1 MKEESVSK
9 STPEPVQVVIMD
21 RESCRLGLLDEDVA
35 MTLIA
40 VASEDPAD
48 WSEMLAYWP
57 RYTSRVVPEY
67 LSSVPLEV
75 VSKECL
81 PESIGESQH
90 WVVIDLE
97 QKRFLSGKAF
107 DPIGRDACFAMHT
120 DEHGDQHDPLSIHLP
135 PWWELREQVEFS
147 AINSPRQSPSKVP
160 RVDREF
166 LFGEPLIEAIAD
178 QVLEIKSN
186 GRFAEAV
193 KNEAEAHN
201 PFYSLTIEV
210 HRDWLMTPHED
221 LDGLYPRQMLH
232 GGIDWIDSL
241 AWGQRLR
248 FEQGRGGAQIVAAP
262 KDCHGYN
269 HAPMGREEMA
279 IYFDLCRELID
290 ASWFWCQSDNATLKQ
305 RNEKQR
311 TESLA
316 GPLIIAQ
323 TLPTEEPRLAVSD
336 SASER
341 EDLIGFLNDVKLD
354 WLTSPFEGG
363 SVPAFIL
370 ECSRRRVP
378 RGGGVEIVGMDQ
390 RQKEQHIIDCDCP
403 ICIMMAEGKMGVG
416 FCSIDGHH
424 LDLDDEFAFSIH
436 ETREAWEA
444 QQQEYAEM
452 SAKWDA
458 ERAERERQADAGEI
472 EKDDFASAWS
482 GVISEAPL
490 PGDAGGKMKLAFLL
504 SEIVT
509 EIQQANTLQETSPS
523 TPTTTDPDSS
533 ASITQLNANFTSF
546 RNSSPDELPANAQKL
561 NATLE
566 KIAGAYSDLIPRIAD
581 FQSRI
586 FETAR
591 RPESTGESWGDE
603 EIPF

>member
-9 STPEPVQVVIMD
+9 STLELVQVVIMD

-35 MTLIA
+35 TTLIA

-57 RYTSRVVPEY
+57 RYSSRVVPEY
-67 LSSVPLEV
+67 LSSVALELV
-75 VSKECL
+75 PKDRLHER
-81 PESIGESQH
+81 IGESQR
-90 WVVIDLE
+90 WVIVDLD

-120 DEHGDQHDPLSIHLP
+120 DENGDQHDPLSIHLP
-135 PWWELREQVEFS
+135 PWWELQEQVEFS
-147 AINSPRQSPSKVP
+147 AINSPRQSPIKVP
-160 RVDREF
+160 HVDREF
-166 LFGEPLIEAIAD
+166 LFGDSMVAAIAD
-178 QVLEIKSN
+178 QVLEIKST
-186 GRFAEAV
+186 GRFAEAL
-193 KNEAEAHN
+193 KNEPAARN

-210 HRDWLMTPHED
+210 HRDWLMTPRED
-221 LDGLYPRQMLH
+221 LGGLYPRQMLH
-232 GGIDWIDSL
+232 GGNDWIASL

-248 FEQGRGGAQIVAAP
+248 FEQGKGGGQIVAAP

-269 HAPMGREEMA
+269 HGPMGREEMA
-279 IYFDLCRELID
+279 VYFDLCRELID
-290 ASWFWCQSDNATLKQ
+290 ASWFWCQSEGATL
-305 RNEKQR
+305 KQR

-316 GPLIIAQ
+316 GPYII
-323 TLPTEEPRLAVSD
+323 TETQAAETSRLAVSD
-336 SASER
+336 STSER
-341 EDLIGFLNDVKLD
+341 EALIGFLNDVKLD

-378 RGGGVEIVGMDQ
+378 RGAGVEIVGMDQ

-403 ICIMMAEGKMGVG
+403 ICIMMAEGTMGVG

-424 LDLDDEFAFSIH
+424 LELDEEFAFSMH

-452 SAKWDA
+452 SAQWAEEDA
-458 ERAERERQADAGEI
+458 ERKQQIDAGEI
-472 EKDDFASAWS
+472 EKDEFATAWS
-482 GVISEAPL
+482 GVVSEDPL
-490 PGDAGGKMKLAFLL
+490 PGDKGGKMKLAFLL
-504 SEIVT
+504 SEIIT
-509 EIQQANTLQETSPS
+509 EIQQADASQETSPNAP
-523 TPTTTDPDSS
+523 TPVGS
-533 ASITQLNANFTSF
+533 ASSPSISQLNADYTSF
-546 RNSSPDELPANAQKL
+546 RNSSSDELPANAQKL
-561 NATLE
+561 NTTLE
-566 KIAGAYSDLIPRIAD
+566 QIAAAYPDLIPRIAD

-591 RPESTGESWGDE
+591 DPDRGLGPADE
-603 EIPF
+603 R

>member
-9 STPEPVQVVIMD
+9 STLELVQVVIMD

-35 MTLIA
+35 TTLIA

-57 RYTSRVVPEY
+57 RYSSRVVPEY
-67 LSSVPLEV
+67 LSSVALEL
-75 VSKECL
+75 VSKDRLHEC
-81 PESIGESQH
+81 IGESQR
-90 WVVIDLE
+90 WVIVDLD

-120 DEHGDQHDPLSIHLP
+120 DENGDQHDLLSIHLP
-135 PWWELREQVEFS
+135 PWWELQEQVEFS
-147 AINSPRQSPSKVP
+147 TINNPRQSPIEIP

-166 LFGEPLIEAIAD
+166 LFGDPMVAAIAD

-186 GRFAEAV
+186 GRFAEAL
-193 KNEAEAHN
+193 KNEPAARN

-210 HRDWLMTPHED
+210 HRDWLMTPRED
-221 LDGLYPRQMLH
+221 LGGLYPRQMLH
-232 GGIDWIDSL
+232 GGNDWIESL
-241 AWGQRLR
+241 AWAQRLR
-248 FEQGRGGAQIVAAP
+248 FEQGKGGGQIVAAP

-290 ASWFWCQSDNATLKQ
+290 ASWFWCQCEGATL
-305 RNEKQR
+305 KQR
-311 TESLA
+311 TESLT
-316 GPLIIAQ
+316 GPYIITE
-323 TLPTEEPRLAVSD
+323 TLPAETSRLAVSD

-341 EDLIGFLNDVKLD
+341 EALIGFLNDVRLD

-378 RGGGVEIVGMDQ
+378 RGAGVEIVGMDQ
-390 RQKEQHIIDCDCP
+390 RQGEQHIIDCDCP

-424 LDLDDEFAFSIH
+424 LDLDEEFAFSMH

-444 QQQEYAEM
+444 QQQEFAEM
-452 SAKWDA
+452 SAGWD
-458 ERAERERQADAGEI
+458 EEPVEHEQQTNAGEI
-472 EKDDFASAWS
+472 EKDEFASAWS
-482 GVISEAPL
+482 GSTCEDPL
-490 PGDAGGKMKLAFLL
+490 PGDKGGKLKLAFLL
-504 SEIVT
+504 TEIVA
-509 EIQQANTLQETSPS
+509 EIQQANALQETSPS
-523 TPTTTDPDSS
+523 TPTTTVPDSS
-533 ASITQLNANFTSF
+533 ASIPQLNADFTSF
-546 RNSSPDELPANAQKL
+546 RNSSTDEQPANAQKL
-561 NATLE
+561 NTTLE
-566 KIAGAYSDLIPRIAD
+566 QIAAVHPELIPRIAD

-586 FETAR
+586 FESAR
-591 RPESTGESWGDE
+591 NLSRGPGPADE
-603 EIPF
+603 R

>member
-1 MKEESVSK
+1 MKEESISK
-9 STPEPVQVVIMD
+9 PSPEFVQVVISD
-21 RESCRLGLLDEDVA
+21 HESCRLGLLDEDVA

-67 LSSVPLEV
+67 LGSVALEV

-81 PESIGESQH
+81 RESIGESKR
-90 WVVIDLE
+90 WIVVDLD

-107 DPIGRDACFAMHT
+107 DSVGRDACFAMHT
-120 DEHGDQHDPLSIHLP
+120 DEKGDQHDPLSIHLP
-135 PWWELREQVEFS
+135 PWWELQEQVEFS
-147 AINSPRQSPSKVP
+147 AIDNSRQSVIEVP
-160 RVDREF
+160 FIDREF
-166 LFGEPLIEAIAD
+166 LFGDPLIEAIAD
-178 QVLEIKSN
+178 QVLEIKLK
-186 GRFAEAV
+186 GRFAEALE
-193 KNEAEAHN
+193 NEPGSRD

-210 HRDWLMTPHED
+210 HRDWLMTPRED

-232 GGIDWIDSL
+232 GGDDWIGSL
-241 AWGQRLR
+241 VWGQRLR
-248 FEQGRGGAQIVAAP
+248 FEQGKGRGQIVAAP
-262 KDCHGYN
+262 KDCYGYH
-269 HAPMGREEMA
+269 HAPMGCEEMA
-279 IYFDLCRELID
+279 IYFDLCRELIN
-290 ASWFWCQSDNATLKQ
+290 ASWFWCQSDNATLEQ
-305 RNEKQR
+305 RS
-311 TESLA
+311 ESLT
-316 GPLIIAQ
+316 GPFVIDQ
-323 TLPTEEPRLAVSD
+323 TLPAETSRLAVSE

-341 EDLIGFLNDVKLD
+341 EALIGFLNDVRLD

-378 RGGGVEIVGMDQ
+378 RGAGVEIVGMDQ
-390 RQKEQHIIDCDCP
+390 RQGKQHIIDCDCP

-424 LDLDDEFAFSIH
+424 LDLDDEFAFSMH
-436 ETREAWEA
+436 ETHEAWEA
-444 QQQEYAEM
+444 QQQEFAEM
-452 SAKWDA
+452 SARWAKEDA
-458 ERAERERQADAGEI
+458 ERKQQIDAGEI

-490 PGDAGGKMKLAFLL
+490 PGDAGGKLKLAFLL

-509 EIQQANTLQETSPS
+509 EIQQANASQETSPS
-523 TPTTTDPDSS
+523 TPTTTVPITS
-533 ASITQLNANFTSF
+533 ASITQLNADFTSY
-546 RNSSPDELPANAQKL
+546 RNSSRDELPATAKKL
-561 NATLE
+561 NTTLE
-566 KIAGAYSDLIPRIAD
+566 QIAVAYPELIPRIAD

-591 RPESTGESWGDE
+591 NSDRGPESTEERWGDD
-603 EIPF
+603 EISF

>member
-1 MKEESVSK
+1 MKEESASK
-9 STPEPVQVVIMD
+9 SMLELVHFVIID
-21 RESCRLGLLDEDVA
+21 RESCRRGLLDEDIA

-40 VASEDPAD
+40 VASEDPVD
-48 WSEMLAYWP
+48 WNEMLAYWP
-57 RYTSRVVPEY
+57 RYSSRVVPEH
-67 LSSVPLEV
+67 LTSVTLEL
-75 VSKECL
+75 VSKDSL
-81 PESIGESQH
+81 HQSIGESHH

-97 QKRFLSGKAF
+97 QKRFLSGRAF
-107 DPIGRDACFAMHT
+107 DPVGRDACFAMHT
-120 DEHGDQHDPLSIHLP
+120 DENGDQHDPLSIHLP
-135 PWWELREQVEFS
+135 PWWELQELVDFS
-147 AINSPRQSPSKVP
+147 AINNPRQSPIKVP
-160 RVDREF
+160 HVDREF
-166 LFGEPLIEAIAD
+166 LFGDPMVAAIAD

-186 GRFAEAV
+186 GRFAEAL
-193 KNEAEAHN
+193 KNEPAARN

-210 HRDWLMTPHED
+210 HRDWLMTPRED
-221 LDGLYPRQMLH
+221 LGDLYPRQMLH

-241 AWGQRLR
+241 AEGQRLR
-248 FEQGRGGAQIVAAP
+248 FGGKGGGQIVAAP
-262 KDCHGYN
+262 KDCHGYD

-279 IYFDLCRELID
+279 IYFDLCRELIN

-305 RNEKQR
+305 R
-311 TESLA
+311 TESLT
-316 GPLIIAQ
+316 GPYIIDQ
-323 TLPTEEPRLAVSD
+323 TQPAETSRLAVSD
-336 SASER
+336 SALER
-341 EDLIGFLNDVKLD
+341 EALIGFLNDVKLD

-458 ERAERERQADAGEI
+458 ERAERERQTDAGEI
-472 EKDDFASAWS
+472 EKDEFATAWS

-509 EIQQANTLQETSPS
+509 EIQQANALQETSPS
-523 TPTTTDPDSS
+523 TPTTIVPDSS
-533 ASITQLNANFTSF
+533 ASITQLNADFTSF
-546 RNSSPDELPANAQKL
+546 RNSTCDELPAIAQQL
-561 NATLE
+561 NMTLE
-566 KIAGAYSDLIPRIAD
+566 QIAGAYPELTPRIAD

-591 RPESTGESWGDE
+591 NQDRGPDSFEEHWGDN